1 MFFLKSYHYPYS
13 SWGAGGDALTNVK
26 CYKALDGPY
35 ISFKEAILPL
45 VMSSFLHPNKSI
57 KKIKYK
63 RRGIKLKS
71 LQNVCN
77 FCTDALS
84 IVSGDK
90 MITLVSLN
98 IVGTICLSPN
108 LPKPICIHVLLPSCY
123 AVSIW
128 NTRVYSSN
136 VDQKGPFSCHTGQE
150 TALCH
155 VNSGINSISA
165 LISQR
170 SGMAYSLTCQKETIY
185 NVLHDFLLV

>member
-1 MFFLKSYHYPYS
+1 M
-13 SWGAGGDALTNVK
+13 TNVK

-123 AVSIW
+123 GVSI
-128 NTRVYSSN
+128 
-136 VDQKGPFSCHTGQE
+136 
-150 TALCH
+150 
-155 VNSGINSISA
+155 
-165 LISQR
+165 
-170 SGMAYSLTCQKETIY
+170 
-185 NVLHDFLLV
+185 

>member
-1 MFFLKSYHYPYS
+1 M
-13 SWGAGGDALTNVK
+13 TNVK
-26 CYKALDGPY
+26 CYKALNGPC

-45 VMSSFLHPNKSI
+45 VLSFFFLHPNKI
-57 KKIKYK
+57 NKKKKYK

-84 IVSGDK
+84 VVRGDK

-123 AVSIW
+123 AVSI
-128 NTRVYSSN
+128 
-136 VDQKGPFSCHTGQE
+136 
-150 TALCH
+150 
-155 VNSGINSISA
+155 
-165 LISQR
+165 
-170 SGMAYSLTCQKETIY
+170 
-185 NVLHDFLLV
+185 